1 MLLKNFKLV
10 LTLILSG
17 WCLVVL
23 GLSIWWLINRTT
35 TNSTEKNSSIK
46 QTICWNRVI
55 AMDNQYYWPDG
66 CKGDPKRGSTL
77 CTTLLV
83 ELTVAEKEA
92 YLKWL
97 QNPYPLDPKCN
108 YKLYKLDA
116 AD

>member
-1 MLLKNFKLV
+1 MPLKNFKLV
-10 LTLILSG
+10 LTLVLSG

-46 QTICWNRVI
+46 ETICWNWVI
-55 AMDNQYYWPDG
+55 AMDDQYYWPDG
-66 CKGDPKRGSTL
+66 CQGNPKTESIL
-77 CTTLLV
+77 CTTVLV
-83 ELTVAEKEA
+83 ELTAAEKEA

-97 QNPYPLDPKCN
+97 QNPYPLHPKCN
-108 YKLYKLDA
+108 YKLDA

>member
-1 MLLKNFKLV
+1 MPFKNFKLV

-17 WCLVVL
+17 LCLVVV

-35 TNSTEKNSSIK
+35 TNSTEQKSSITE
-46 QTICWNRVI
+46 TICWNRVI

-66 CKGDPKRGSTL
+66 CRGNPKTESIL
-77 CTTLLV
+77 CTTVLV

-97 QNPYPLDPKCN
+97 QNPYPLNPKCN
-108 YKLYKLDA
+108 YKLDA